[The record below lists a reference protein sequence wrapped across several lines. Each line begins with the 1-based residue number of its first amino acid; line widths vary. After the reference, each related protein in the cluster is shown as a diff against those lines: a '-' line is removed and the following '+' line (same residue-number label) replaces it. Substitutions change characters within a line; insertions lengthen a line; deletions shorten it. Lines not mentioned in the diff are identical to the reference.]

1 MGMADVWLGAKR
13 LVKRAFFAPGSVRRS
28 RVGPYSG
35 IAFEM
40 CPQIL
45 RTRMSIFYRA
55 YEPEVTALLA
65 STIRPGMVVYDVGA
79 HVGIH
84 ALYAAKL
91 LAHSGAVFA
100 FEPWPDNL
108 AVLRRHVAHNPRL
121 ANRLRPIGACVG
133 ASGGGASMV
142 GGEGDG
148 QHRLAGPDENGEVTA
163 AMVSLDEFAEAH
175 PPGPALILVD
185 VEGEELAVLA
195 GAERVLRSTR
205 PQLVLEH
212 HGTERRAALTEW
224 LTQRS
229 YRVSDLGDRHLH
241 AV

>member
-1 MGMADVWLGAKR
+1 MPEVWLGAKR
-13 LVKRAFFAPGSVRRS
+13 LVKRAFFAPGSVRRA
-28 RVGPYSG
+28 RVGPYTG

-55 YEPEVTALLA
+55 YEPAVTALLA
-65 STIRPGMVVYDVGA
+65 AAVRPGMTVYDVGA

-91 LAHSGAVFA
+91 LRGSGRVYA
-100 FEPWPDNL
+100 FEPWPENL
-108 AVLRRHVAHNPRL
+108 AVLRRHAMHNPGL
-121 ANRLRPIGACVG
+121 AGCLAPVAACVG
-133 ASGGGASMV
+133 AAAGGAAMV

-148 QHRLAGPDENGEVTA
+148 QHRLAGRGEPGALTA
-163 AMVSLDEFAEAH
+163 TMLTLDEFASGH
-175 PPGPALILVD
+175 PPDPSLILVD
-185 VEGEELAVLA
+185 VEGEEMAVLA
-195 GAERVLRSTR
+195 GAERLLHAAR

-212 HGTERRAALTEW
+212 HGRERRAALTEW
-224 LTQRS
+224 LRARS
-229 YRVSDLGDRHLH
+229 YRVSELGTRHLH